1 LVRHSKTC
9 IQIENL
15 AMKRQLPRWKNVKP
29 LLGWSLPKLPL
40 QDKKLKKVV
49 NMAEMRS
56 LAKKR
61 VPKAVFDYVDGGA
74 NDELAYAR
82 SQEIYS
88 KVEFKARVLRDVS
101 KIDLNAE
108 ILDAKTSLPII
119 FAPTGYTR
127 MMHYK
132 GEVMVAKVCQENNL
146 IYNLSTMGTTSSKEI
161 GEQVSGVRRWFQ
173 LYLWRDRDQS
183 LKFIEE
189 AKEAGF
195 EGLMLTV
202 DTAVG
207 GIKWR
212 DMRNGLT
219 VPPKIGLK
227 TFFDMALK
235 PKWWFNLLTTAPLE
249 FATFRNFN
257 KPLSEIAA
265 KVFDPAVTFED
276 VKWLR
281 SVWQGKLI
289 IKGIQTVE
297 DASELAKIGIDAI
310 VLSNHGGRQL
320 DRSVVPLELLPSVR
334 AAIGAKGSG
343 PQIYIDGAVM
353 SGADVIAAIALGADA
368 VLIGRAYLYGAMA
381 AGEGGVKK
389 VVELFRFEMETAM
402 KLMGAKNL
410 GELSPDFVNIRA

>member
-1 LVRHSKTC
+1 L
-9 IQIENL
+9 
-15 AMKRQLPRWKNVKP
+15 KRQFPRWKNIKP
-29 LLGWSLPKLPL
+29 LLGWSLPKDPFA
-40 QDKKLKKVV
+40 DRKLKKVV
-49 NMAEMRS
+49 NLAEMRLLS
-56 LAKKR
+56 KKR

-74 NDELAYAR
+74 NDELAFIR
-82 SQEIYS
+82 SQEVYS
-88 KVEFKARVLRDVS
+88 RVEFKARVLRDVS
-101 KIDLNAE
+101 KIDLTANIVGQKSA
-108 ILDAKTSLPII
+108 LPII

-127 MMHYK
+127 MMHYQ
-132 GEVMVAKVCQENNL
+132 GEIMVAKVCEENNL
-146 IYNLSTMGTTSSKEI
+146 VYNLSTMGTTSSKEI
-161 GEQVSGVRRWFQ
+161 GDQVPNVRRWFQ
-173 LYLWRDRDQS
+173 LYLWRDRSQS

-189 AKEAGF
+189 AQAAGF

-235 PKWWFNLLTTAPLE
+235 PKWWANLLTTAPLE

-276 VKWLR
+276 IKWLR
-281 SVWQGKLI
+281 SVWKGKLI
-289 IKGIQTVE
+289 IKGIQTVS
-297 DASELAKIGIDAI
+297 DAVELTKIGVDAI

-320 DRSVVPLELLPSVR
+320 DRSVVPLELLPQVR
-334 AAIGAKGSG
+334 SAIGPKGNG
-343 PQIYIDGAVM
+343 PQIFIDGAIM
-353 SGADVIAAIALGADA
+353 SGSDVLTAIALGADA

-381 AGEGGVKK
+381 AGKKGVEK
-389 VVELFRFEMETAM
+389 VVEMLRFEMETAM
-402 KLMGAKNL
+402 KLLGAKDL
-410 GELSPDFVNIRA
+410 SELNPDFVNIRN

>member
-1 LVRHSKTC
+1 
-9 IQIENL
+9 
-15 AMKRQLPRWKNVKP
+15 M
-29 LLGWSLPKLPL
+29 PKFPL
-40 QDKKLKKVV
+40 QDRKLKSVV
-49 NMAEMRS
+49 NLAEMRN

-74 NDELAYAR
+74 NDELAYVR

-88 KVEFKARVLRDVS
+88 RVEFKARVLRDVS
-101 KIDLNAE
+101 RIDLTCDV
-108 ILDAKTSLPII
+108 LGQKTALPLI

-127 MMHYK
+127 MMHYQ
-132 GEVMVAKVCQENNL
+132 GEVMVAKICEENNL
-146 IYNLSTMGTTSSKEI
+146 IYNLSTMGTTSSEEI
-161 GEQVSGVRRWFQ
+161 GNQVPGVRRWFQ

-189 AKEAGF
+189 AKKAGF

-219 VPPKIGLK
+219 VPPKIGFK

-265 KVFDPAVTFED
+265 TVFDPAVTFED

-281 SVWQGKLI
+281 SVWQGKLV
-289 IKGIQTVE
+289 IKGIQSVA
-297 DASELAKIGIDAI
+297 DAAELKKIGVDAI

-320 DRSVVPLELLPSVR
+320 DRSVVPLELLPKVR
-334 AAIGAKGSG
+334 SEIGVKGSG
-343 PQIYIDGAVM
+343 PQIYIDGAIM
-353 SGADVIAAIALGADA
+353 SGADVLAAIALGADA
-368 VLIGRAYLYGAMA
+368 VLIGKAYLYGAMA
-381 AGEGGVKK
+381 AGKSGVEK
-389 VVELFRFEMETAM
+389 VVEMFRFEMETAL

-410 GELSPDFVNIRA
+410 SELTPDFVNIRS

>member
-1 LVRHSKTC
+1 
-9 IQIENL
+9 
-15 AMKRQLPRWKNVKP
+15 MKRQLPRWKNIKP
-29 LLGWSLPKLPL
+29 LLGWGLPKSPL
-40 QDKKLKKVV
+40 QDRKLNSVV
-49 NMAEMRS
+49 NLAELRL
-56 LAKKR
+56 LAKRR

-88 KVEFKARVLRDVS
+88 RVEFKARVLRDVS
-101 KIDLNAE
+101 VIDLKTK
-108 ILDAKTSLPII
+108 ILDKESALPII

-127 MMHYK
+127 MMHYQ
-132 GEVMVAKVCQENNL
+132 GEVMVAKVCDENNL
-146 IYNLSTMGTTSSKEI
+146 IYNLSTMGTTSSKEV
-161 GEQVSGVRRWFQ
+161 GEQVPKVRRWFQ
-173 LYLWRDRDQS
+173 LYLWRDREQS

-189 AKEAGF
+189 AKAAGF

-212 DMRNGLT
+212 DIRNGLT

-227 TFFDMALK
+227 TFVDMALK

-289 IKGIQTVE
+289 IKGIQTVS
-297 DASELAKIGIDAI
+297 DAQELAKIGVDAI

-320 DRSVVPLELLPSVR
+320 DRSVVPLELLPAVR
-334 AAIGAKGSG
+334 TALGPKGSG
-343 PQIYIDGAVM
+343 VEIYIDGAVM
-353 SGADVIAAIALGADA
+353 SGADCLAAVALGADA

-381 AGEGGVKK
+381 AGKNGVEK
-389 VVELFRFEMETAM
+389 VVEILRFEMETAL

-410 GELSPDFVNIRA
+410 SELSPDFINIRS

>member
-1 LVRHSKTC
+1 
-9 IQIENL
+9 
-15 AMKRQLPRWKNVKP
+15 M
-29 LLGWSLPKLPL
+29 PKFPL
-40 QDKKLKKVV
+40 QDRKLKSVV
-49 NMAEMRS
+49 NLAEMRN

-74 NDELAYAR
+74 NDELAYVR

-88 KVEFKARVLRDVS
+88 RVEFKARVLRDVS
-101 KIDLNAE
+101 KIDLTCDV
-108 ILDAKTSLPII
+108 LGQKTALPLI

-127 MMHYK
+127 MMHYQ
-132 GEVMVAKVCQENNL
+132 GEVMVAKICEENNL
-146 IYNLSTMGTTSSKEI
+146 IYNLSTMGTTSSEEI
-161 GEQVSGVRRWFQ
+161 GNQVPGVRRWFQ

-219 VPPKIGLK
+219 VPPKIGFK

-265 KVFDPAVTFED
+265 TVFDPAVTFED

-289 IKGIQTVE
+289 IKGIQTVA
-297 DASELAKIGIDAI
+297 DAAELKKIGVDAI

-320 DRSVVPLELLPSVR
+320 DRSVVPLELLPKVR
-334 AAIGAKGSG
+334 SEFGAKGSG
-343 PQIYIDGAVM
+343 PQIYIDGAIM
-353 SGADVIAAIALGADA
+353 SGADVLAAVALGADA

-381 AGEGGVKK
+381 AGQSGVEK
-389 VVELFRFEMETAM
+389 VVEMFRFEMETAM

-410 GELSPDFVNIRA
+410 TELTPDFVNIRS

>member
-1 LVRHSKTC
+1 
-9 IQIENL
+9 
-15 AMKRQLPRWKNVKP
+15 MKRQLPRWKSIKP
-29 LLGWSLPKLPL
+29 LLGWGLPKSPFR
-40 QDKKLKKVV
+40 DRKLNSVV
-49 NMAEMRS
+49 NLAELRS
-56 LAKKR
+56 LAKRR

-88 KVEFKARVLRDVS
+88 RVEFKARVLRDVS
-101 KIDLNAE
+101 VIDLKTK
-108 ILDAKTSLPII
+108 ILDKESALPII

-127 MMHYK
+127 MMHYQ
-132 GEVMVAKVCQENNL
+132 GEVMVAKVCDENNL

-161 GEQVSGVRRWFQ
+161 GEQVPNVRRWFQ

-189 AKEAGF
+189 AKAAGF

-289 IKGIQTVE
+289 IKGIQTVS
-297 DASELAKIGIDAI
+297 DAQELAKIGVDAI

-320 DRSVVPLELLPSVR
+320 DRSVVPLELLPAVR
-334 AAIGAKGSG
+334 TAIGPKGSS
-343 PQIYIDGAVM
+343 PEIYIDGAIM
-353 SGADVIAAIALGADA
+353 SGADCLAAVALGADA

-381 AGEGGVKK
+381 AGKNGVEK
-389 VVELFRFEMETAM
+389 VVEILRFEMETAL

-410 GELSPDFVNIRA
+410 SELSPDFINIRS

>member
-1 LVRHSKTC
+1 
-9 IQIENL
+9 
-15 AMKRQLPRWKNVKP
+15 MKRQLPRWKSIKP
-29 LLGWSLPKLPL
+29 LLGWGLPKSPFR
-40 QDKKLKKVV
+40 DRKLNSVV
-49 NMAEMRS
+49 NLAELRS
-56 LAKKR
+56 LANRR

-88 KVEFKARVLRDVS
+88 RVEFKARVLRDVS
-101 KIDLNAE
+101 VIDLKTK
-108 ILDAKTSLPII
+108 ILDKESALPII

-127 MMHYK
+127 MMHYQ
-132 GEVMVAKVCQENNL
+132 GEVMVAKVCDENNL

-161 GEQVSGVRRWFQ
+161 GEQVPNVRRWFQ

-189 AKEAGF
+189 AKAAGF

-281 SVWQGKLI
+281 SVWQGKVI
-289 IKGIQTVE
+289 IKGIQTVS
-297 DASELAKIGIDAI
+297 DAQELAKIGVDAI

-320 DRSVVPLELLPSVR
+320 DRSVVPLELLPAVR
-334 AAIGAKGSG
+334 TAIGPKGNS
-343 PQIYIDGAVM
+343 PEIYIDGAIM
-353 SGADVIAAIALGADA
+353 SGADFLAAVALGADA

-381 AGEGGVKK
+381 AGKNGVEK
-389 VVELFRFEMETAM
+389 VVEILRFEMETAL

-410 GELSPDFVNIRA
+410 SELSPDFINIRS

>member
-1 LVRHSKTC
+1 
-9 IQIENL
+9 
-15 AMKRQLPRWKNVKP
+15 MKRQLPRWKSIKP
-29 LLGWSLPKLPL
+29 LLGWGLPKSPFR
-40 QDKKLKKVV
+40 DRKLNSVV
-49 NMAEMRS
+49 NLAELRS
-56 LAKKR
+56 LAKRR

-88 KVEFKARVLRDVS
+88 RVEFKARVLRDVS
-101 KIDLNAE
+101 VIDLKTK
-108 ILDAKTSLPII
+108 ILDKESALPII

-127 MMHYK
+127 MMHYQ
-132 GEVMVAKVCQENNL
+132 GEVMVAKVCDENNL

-161 GEQVSGVRRWFQ
+161 GEQVPNVRRWFQ

-189 AKEAGF
+189 AKAAGF

-212 DMRNGLT
+212 DIRNGLT

-276 VKWLR
+276 VKL
-281 SVWQGKLI
+281 SLI
-289 IKGIQTVE
+289 HI
-297 DASELAKIGIDAI
+297 
-310 VLSNHGGRQL
+310 
-320 DRSVVPLELLPSVR
+320 
-334 AAIGAKGSG
+334 
-343 PQIYIDGAVM
+343 
-353 SGADVIAAIALGADA
+353 
-368 VLIGRAYLYGAMA
+368 
-381 AGEGGVKK
+381 
-389 VVELFRFEMETAM
+389 
-402 KLMGAKNL
+402 
-410 GELSPDFVNIRA
+410 

>member
-1 LVRHSKTC
+1 
-9 IQIENL
+9 
-15 AMKRQLPRWKNVKP
+15 MKRQLPRWKNIKP
-29 LLGWSLPKLPL
+29 LLGWGLPKSPF
-40 QDKKLKKVV
+40 QDRKLNSAV
-49 NMAEMRS
+49 NLAELRL
-56 LAKKR
+56 LAKRR

-88 KVEFKARVLRDVS
+88 KIEFKARVLRDVS
-101 KIDLNAE
+101 VIDLKTK
-108 ILDAKTSLPII
+108 ILGKESALPII

-127 MMHYK
+127 MMHYQ
-132 GEVMVAKVCQENNL
+132 GEIMVAKVCDENNL

-161 GEQVSGVRRWFQ
+161 GEQVPSVRRWFQ
-173 LYLWRDRDQS
+173 LYLWRDREQS

-189 AKEAGF
+189 ARAAGF

-219 VPPKIGLK
+219 VPPKIGFK

-289 IKGIQTVE
+289 IKGIQTVS
-297 DASELAKIGIDAI
+297 DAQELAKIGVDAI

-320 DRSVVPLELLPSVR
+320 DRSVVPLELLPDVR
-334 AAIGAKGSG
+334 TALGPKGSG
-343 PQIYIDGAVM
+343 VEIYIDGAIM
-353 SGADVIAAIALGADA
+353 SGADCLAAVALGADA

-381 AGEGGVKK
+381 AGKNGVEK
-389 VVELFRFEMETAM
+389 VVEILRFEMETAL

-410 GELSPDFVNIRA
+410 SELSPEFINIRS

>member
-1 LVRHSKTC
+1 
-9 IQIENL
+9 
-15 AMKRQLPRWKNVKP
+15 MKRQFPRWKNIKP
-29 LLGWSLPKLPL
+29 LLGWSLPKDPFA
-40 QDKKLKKVV
+40 DRKLKKVV
-49 NMAEMRS
+49 NLAEMRLLS
-56 LAKKR
+56 KKR

-74 NDELAYAR
+74 NDELAFIR
-82 SQEIYS
+82 SQEVYS
-88 KVEFKARVLRDVS
+88 RVEFRARVLRDVS
-101 KIDLNAE
+101 TIDLTANIVGQKSA
-108 ILDAKTSLPII
+108 LPII

-127 MMHYK
+127 MMHYQ
-132 GEVMVAKVCQENNL
+132 GEVMVAKICEENNL
-146 IYNLSTMGTTSSKEI
+146 VYNLSTMGTTSSKEI
-161 GEQVSGVRRWFQ
+161 GDQVPNVRRWFQ
-173 LYLWRDRDQS
+173 LYLWRDRSQS

-189 AKEAGF
+189 AEAAGF

-227 TFFDMALK
+227 TFFDMAIK
-235 PKWWFNLLTTAPLE
+235 PKWWANLLTTAPLE

-281 SVWQGKLI
+281 SAWKGKLI
-289 IKGIQTVE
+289 IKGIQTVS
-297 DASELAKIGIDAI
+297 DAVELKNIGVDAI

-320 DRSVVPLELLPSVR
+320 DRSVVPLELLPQVR
-334 AAIGAKGSG
+334 SAIGPKGNG
-343 PQIYIDGAVM
+343 PQIFIDGAIM
-353 SGADVIAAIALGADA
+353 SGADVLAAIALGADA

-381 AGEGGVKK
+381 AGKKGVEK
-389 VVELFRFEMETAM
+389 VVEMLRFEMETAM
-402 KLMGAKNL
+402 KLLGAKNL
-410 GELSPDFVNIRA
+410 SELNPDFVNIRN

>member
-1 LVRHSKTC
+1 
-9 IQIENL
+9 
-15 AMKRQLPRWKNVKP
+15 MKRQFPRWKNIKP
-29 LLGWSLPKLPL
+29 LLGWSLPKDPL
-40 QDKKLKKVV
+40 ADRKLKKVV
-49 NMAEMRS
+49 NLAEMRLLS
-56 LAKKR
+56 KKR

-88 KVEFKARVLRDVS
+88 RVEFKAKVLRDVS
-101 KIDLNAE
+101 KIDLTANIVGQKSA
-108 ILDAKTSLPII
+108 LPII

-127 MMHYK
+127 MMHYQ
-132 GEVMVAKVCQENNL
+132 GEVMVAKVCEENNL
-146 IYNLSTMGTTSSKEI
+146 VYNLSTMGTTSSKEI
-161 GEQVSGVRRWFQ
+161 GDQVPNVRRWFQ
-173 LYLWRDRDQS
+173 LYLWRDRSQS

-189 AKEAGF
+189 AQVAGF

-281 SVWQGKLI
+281 SVWKGKLI
-289 IKGIQTVE
+289 IKGIQTVS
-297 DASELAKIGIDAI
+297 DAVELKNIGVDAI

-320 DRSVVPLELLPSVR
+320 DRSVVPLELLPQVR
-334 AAIGAKGSG
+334 SAIGAKGNG
-343 PQIYIDGAVM
+343 PQIFIDGAIM
-353 SGADVIAAIALGADA
+353 SGADVLAAIALGADA

-381 AGEGGVKK
+381 AGKKGVEK
-389 VVELFRFEMETAM
+389 VVEMLRFEMETAM
-402 KLMGAKNL
+402 KLLGAKDLSELNL
-410 GELSPDFVNIRA
+410 DFVNIRN

>member
-1 LVRHSKTC
+1 
-9 IQIENL
+9 
-15 AMKRQLPRWKNVKP
+15 MKRQLPRWKNVKP

-40 QDKKLKKVV
+40 QGKKLKKVV
-49 NMAEMRS
+49 NMAEMRN

-334 AAIGAKGSG
+334 AAIGTKGSG

>member
-1 LVRHSKTC
+1 
-9 IQIENL
+9 
-15 AMKRQLPRWKNVKP
+15 MKRQLPRWKSIKP
-29 LLGWSLPKLPL
+29 LLGWGLPKSPFR
-40 QDKKLKKVV
+40 DRKLNSVV
-49 NMAEMRS
+49 NLAELRS
-56 LAKKR
+56 LANRR

-88 KVEFKARVLRDVS
+88 RVEFKARVLRDVS
-101 KIDLNAE
+101 VIDLKTK
-108 ILDAKTSLPII
+108 ILDKESALPII

-127 MMHYK
+127 MMHYQ
-132 GEVMVAKVCQENNL
+132 GEVMVAKVCDENNL

-161 GEQVSGVRRWFQ
+161 GEQVPNVRRWFQ

-189 AKEAGF
+189 AKAAGF

-289 IKGIQTVE
+289 IKGIQTVS
-297 DASELAKIGIDAI
+297 DAQELAKIGVDAI

-320 DRSVVPLELLPSVR
+320 DRSVVPLELLPAVR
-334 AAIGAKGSG
+334 TAIGPKGSS
-343 PQIYIDGAVM
+343 PEIYIDGAIM
-353 SGADVIAAIALGADA
+353 SGADCLAAVALGADA

-381 AGEGGVKK
+381 AGKNGVEK
-389 VVELFRFEMETAM
+389 VVEILKFEMETAL

-410 GELSPDFVNIRA
+410 SELSPDFINIRS

>member
-1 LVRHSKTC
+1 
-9 IQIENL
+9 
-15 AMKRQLPRWKNVKP
+15 MKRQLPRWKNIKP
-29 LLGWSLPKLPL
+29 LLGWSFPKFKNNDRRLNSAINISDL
-40 QDKKLKKVV
+40 RV
-49 NMAEMRS
+49 
-56 LAKKR
+56 LAKSR

-74 NDELAYAR
+74 NDEIAYAR

-88 KVEFKARVLRDVS
+88 RIEFKARVLRDVS
-101 KIDLNAE
+101 KIDLSAE
-108 ILDAKTSLPII
+108 ILGNTSALPII

-132 GEVMVAKVCQENNL
+132 GEVMVAKICQENNL

-161 GEQVSGVRRWFQ
+161 GAQVPDVRRWFQ
-173 LYLWRDRDQS
+173 LYLWRDREQS

-189 AKEAGF
+189 AKLAGF

-219 VPPKIGLK
+219 VPPKIGFR

-235 PKWWFNLLTTAPLE
+235 PRWWFNLLTTAPLE

-289 IKGIQTVE
+289 IKGIQTVA
-297 DASELAKIGIDAI
+297 DATELAKIGVDAI

-320 DRSVVPLELLPSVR
+320 DRSVVPLELLPLVR
-334 AAIGAKGSG
+334 AAIGFKGSG
-343 PQIYIDGAVM
+343 PQIYIDGAIM
-353 SGADVIAAIALGADA
+353 SGADVLAAIALGADA

-381 AGEGGVKK
+381 AGEAGVRK

-402 KLMGAKNL
+402 KLMGVKNL
-410 GELSPDFVNIRA
+410 SELTSDFINIRS

>member
-1 LVRHSKTC
+1 
-9 IQIENL
+9 
-15 AMKRQLPRWKNVKP
+15 MKRQLPRWKSIKP
-29 LLGWSLPKLPL
+29 LLGWGLPKSPFR
-40 QDKKLKKVV
+40 DRKLNSVV
-49 NMAEMRS
+49 NLAELRS
-56 LAKKR
+56 LANRR

-88 KVEFKARVLRDVS
+88 RVEFKARVLRDVS
-101 KIDLNAE
+101 VIDLKTK
-108 ILDAKTSLPII
+108 ILDKESALPII

-127 MMHYK
+127 MMLYQ
-132 GEVMVAKVCQENNL
+132 GEVMVAKVCDENNL

-161 GEQVSGVRRWFQ
+161 GEQVPNVRRWFQ

-189 AKEAGF
+189 AKAAGF

-289 IKGIQTVE
+289 IKGIQTVS
-297 DASELAKIGIDAI
+297 DAQELAKIGVDAI

-320 DRSVVPLELLPSVR
+320 DRSVVPLELLPAVR
-334 AAIGAKGSG
+334 TAIGPKGNS
-343 PQIYIDGAVM
+343 PEIYIDGAIM
-353 SGADVIAAIALGADA
+353 SGADCLAAVALGADA

-381 AGEGGVKK
+381 AGKNGVEK
-389 VVELFRFEMETAM
+389 VVEILRFEMETAL

-410 GELSPDFVNIRA
+410 SELSPDFINIRS

>member
-1 LVRHSKTC
+1 
-9 IQIENL
+9 
-15 AMKRQLPRWKNVKP
+15 MKRQLPRWKSIKP
-29 LLGWSLPKLPL
+29 LLGWGLPKSPF
-40 QDKKLKKVV
+40 QDRKLNSAV
-49 NMAEMRS
+49 NLAELRL
-56 LAKKR
+56 LAKRR

-88 KVEFKARVLRDVS
+88 RIEFKARVLRDVS
-101 KIDLNAE
+101 VIDLKTK
-108 ILDAKTSLPII
+108 ILGKESALPII

-127 MMHYK
+127 MMHYQ
-132 GEVMVAKVCQENNL
+132 GEVMVAKVCDENNL
-146 IYNLSTMGTTSSKEI
+146 IYNLSTMGTTSSKEV
-161 GEQVSGVRRWFQ
+161 GEQVPKVRRWFQ
-173 LYLWRDRDQS
+173 LYLWRDREQS

-189 AKEAGF
+189 AKAAGF

-212 DMRNGLT
+212 DIRNGLT

-227 TFFDMALK
+227 TFIDMALK

-289 IKGIQTVE
+289 IKGIQTVS
-297 DASELAKIGIDAI
+297 DAQELAKIGVDAI

-320 DRSVVPLELLPSVR
+320 DRSVVPLELLPAVR
-334 AAIGAKGSG
+334 TALGPKGSG
-343 PQIYIDGAVM
+343 VEIYIDGAVM
-353 SGADVIAAIALGADA
+353 SGADCLAAVALGADA

-381 AGEGGVKK
+381 AGKNGVEK
-389 VVELFRFEMETAM
+389 VVEILRFEMETAL

-410 GELSPDFVNIRA
+410 SELSPDFINIRS

>member
-1 LVRHSKTC
+1 
-9 IQIENL
+9 
-15 AMKRQLPRWKNVKP
+15 MKRQFPRWKNIKP
-29 LLGWSLPKLPL
+29 LLGWGLPKSPF
-40 QDKKLKKVV
+40 QDRKLNSAV
-49 NMAEMRS
+49 NLAELRL
-56 LAKKR
+56 LAKRR

-88 KVEFKARVLRDVS
+88 RVEFKARVLRDVS
-101 KIDLNAE
+101 AVDLKTKILGKESA
-108 ILDAKTSLPII
+108 LPII

-127 MMHYK
+127 MMHYQ
-132 GEVMVAKVCQENNL
+132 GEVMVAKVCDENNL

-161 GEQVSGVRRWFQ
+161 GEQVPTVRRWFQ
-173 LYLWRDRDQS
+173 LYLWRDREQS

-189 AKEAGF
+189 AKAAGF

-212 DMRNGLT
+212 DIRNGLT

-227 TFFDMALK
+227 TFIDMALK

-289 IKGIQTVE
+289 IKGIQTVS
-297 DASELAKIGIDAI
+297 DAQELAKIGVDAI

-320 DRSVVPLELLPSVR
+320 DRSVVPLELLPEVR
-334 AAIGAKGSG
+334 TALGPKGSG
-343 PQIYIDGAVM
+343 VEIYIDGAVM
-353 SGADVIAAIALGADA
+353 SGADCLAAVALGADA

-381 AGEGGVKK
+381 AGKNGVEK
-389 VVELFRFEMETAM
+389 VVEILRFEMETAL

-410 GELSPDFVNIRA
+410 SELSPEFINIRS

>member
-1 LVRHSKTC
+1 
-9 IQIENL
+9 
-15 AMKRQLPRWKNVKP
+15 MKRQLPRWKNIKP
-29 LLGWSLPKLPL
+29 LLGWGVPKTFF
-40 QDKKLKKVV
+40 QDRKLNSAV
-49 NMAEMRS
+49 NLAELRL
-56 LAKKR
+56 LAKRR

-88 KVEFKARVLRDVS
+88 KIEFKARVLRDVS
-101 KIDLNAE
+101 VIDLKTK
-108 ILDAKTSLPII
+108 ILGKESALPII

-127 MMHYK
+127 MMHYQ
-132 GEVMVAKVCQENNL
+132 GEIMVAKVCDENNL

-161 GEQVSGVRRWFQ
+161 GEQVPSVRRWFQ
-173 LYLWRDRDQS
+173 LYLWRDREQS

-189 AKEAGF
+189 ARAAGF

-219 VPPKIGLK
+219 VPPKIGFK

-289 IKGIQTVE
+289 IKGIQTVS
-297 DASELAKIGIDAI
+297 DAQELAKIGVDAI

-320 DRSVVPLELLPSVR
+320 DRSVVPLELLPDVR
-334 AAIGAKGSG
+334 TALGPKGSG
-343 PQIYIDGAVM
+343 VEIYIDGAIM
-353 SGADVIAAIALGADA
+353 SGADCLAAVALGADA

-381 AGEGGVKK
+381 AGKNGVEK
-389 VVELFRFEMETAM
+389 VVEILRFEMETAL

-410 GELSPDFVNIRA
+410 SELSPEFINIRS

>member
-1 LVRHSKTC
+1 
-9 IQIENL
+9 
-15 AMKRQLPRWKNVKP
+15 MKRQLPRWKNIKP
-29 LLGWSLPKLPL
+29 LLGWGLPKTFF
-40 QDKKLKKVV
+40 QDRKLNSAV
-49 NMAEMRS
+49 NLAELRL
-56 LAKKR
+56 LAKRR

-88 KVEFKARVLRDVS
+88 RVEFKARVLRDVS
-101 KIDLNAE
+101 AVDLKTKILGKESA
-108 ILDAKTSLPII
+108 LPII

-127 MMHYK
+127 MMHYQ
-132 GEVMVAKVCQENNL
+132 GEVMVAKVCDDNNL

-161 GEQVSGVRRWFQ
+161 GEQVPTVRRWFQ
-173 LYLWRDRDQS
+173 LYLWRDREQS
-183 LKFIEE
+183 LKFIEA
-189 AKEAGF
+189 AKAAGF

-289 IKGIQTVE
+289 IKGIQTVS
-297 DASELAKIGIDAI
+297 DAQELAKIGVDAI

-320 DRSVVPLELLPSVR
+320 DRSVVPLELLPDVR
-334 AAIGAKGSG
+334 TALGPKGSG
-343 PQIYIDGAVM
+343 VEIYIDGAVM
-353 SGADVIAAIALGADA
+353 SGADCLAAVALGADA

-381 AGEGGVKK
+381 AGKNGVEK
-389 VVELFRFEMETAM
+389 VVEILRFEMETAL

-410 GELSPDFVNIRA
+410 SELSPEFINIRS

>member
-1 LVRHSKTC
+1 
-9 IQIENL
+9 
-15 AMKRQLPRWKNVKP
+15 MKRQLPRWKNIKP
-29 LLGWSLPKLPL
+29 LLGWGLPKSPF
-40 QDKKLKKVV
+40 QDRKLNSVV
-49 NMAEMRS
+49 NLAELRL
-56 LAKKR
+56 LAKRR

-74 NDELAYAR
+74 NDELAYTR

-88 KVEFKARVLRDVS
+88 RVEFKARVLRDVS
-101 KIDLNAE
+101 VIDLKTK
-108 ILDAKTSLPII
+108 ILDKESALPII

-127 MMHYK
+127 MMHYQ
-132 GEVMVAKVCQENNL
+132 GEVMVAKVCNENNL

-161 GEQVSGVRRWFQ
+161 GEQVPNVRRWFQ

-189 AKEAGF
+189 AKAAGF

-212 DMRNGLT
+212 DIRNGLT

-289 IKGIQTVE
+289 IKGIQRVS
-297 DASELAKIGIDAI
+297 DAQELAKIGVDAI

-320 DRSVVPLELLPSVR
+320 DRSVVPLELLPAVR
-334 AAIGAKGSG
+334 TAIGPKGSS
-343 PQIYIDGAVM
+343 PEIYIDGAIM
-353 SGADVIAAIALGADA
+353 SGADCLAAVALGADA

-381 AGEGGVKK
+381 AGKNGVEK
-389 VVELFRFEMETAM
+389 VVEILKFEMETAL

-410 GELSPDFVNIRA
+410 SELSPDFINIRS

>member
-1 LVRHSKTC
+1 
-9 IQIENL
+9 
-15 AMKRQLPRWKNVKP
+15 MKRQFPRWKNIKP
-29 LLGWSLPKLPL
+29 LLGWSLPKDPFA
-40 QDKKLKKVV
+40 DRKLKKVV
-49 NMAEMRS
+49 NLAEMRLLS
-56 LAKKR
+56 KKR

-74 NDELAYAR
+74 NDELAFIR
-82 SQEIYS
+82 SQEVYS
-88 KVEFKARVLRDVS
+88 RVEFRARVLRDVS
-101 KIDLNAE
+101 KIDLTANIVGQKSA
-108 ILDAKTSLPII
+108 LPII

-127 MMHYK
+127 MMHYQ
-132 GEVMVAKVCQENNL
+132 GEVMVAKICEENNL

-161 GEQVSGVRRWFQ
+161 GDQVPNVRRWFQ
-173 LYLWRDRDQS
+173 LYLWRDRSQS

-189 AKEAGF
+189 AEAAGF

-235 PKWWFNLLTTAPLE
+235 PKWWANLLTTAPLE

-281 SVWQGKLI
+281 SVWKGKLI
-289 IKGIQTVE
+289 IKGIQTVS
-297 DASELAKIGIDAI
+297 DAVELTKIGVDAI

-320 DRSVVPLELLPSVR
+320 DRSVVPLELLPQVR
-334 AAIGAKGSG
+334 SAIGPKGNG
-343 PQIYIDGAVM
+343 PQIFIDGAIM
-353 SGADVIAAIALGADA
+353 SGADVLAAIALGADA

-381 AGEGGVKK
+381 AGKKGVEK
-389 VVELFRFEMETAM
+389 VVEMLRFEMETAM
-402 KLMGAKNL
+402 KLLGAKDL
-410 GELSPDFVNIRA
+410 SELNPDFVNIRN

>member
-1 LVRHSKTC
+1 
-9 IQIENL
+9 
-15 AMKRQLPRWKNVKP
+15 MKRQLPRWKSIKP
-29 LLGWSLPKLPL
+29 LLGWGLPKSPF
-40 QDKKLKKVV
+40 QDRKLNSVV
-49 NMAEMRS
+49 NLAELRL
-56 LAKKR
+56 LAKRR

-82 SQEIYS
+82 SQEVYS
-88 KVEFKARVLRDVS
+88 RVEFKARVLRDVS
-101 KIDLNAE
+101 VIDLKTK
-108 ILDAKTSLPII
+108 ILDKESALPII

-132 GEVMVAKVCQENNL
+132 GEVMVSKVCDENNL

-161 GEQVSGVRRWFQ
+161 GEQVPNVRRWFQ

-189 AKEAGF
+189 AKAAGF

-212 DMRNGLT
+212 DIRNGLT

-289 IKGIQTVE
+289 IKGIQTVS
-297 DASELAKIGIDAI
+297 DAQELAKIGVDAI

-320 DRSVVPLELLPSVR
+320 DRSVVPLELLPAVR
-334 AAIGAKGSG
+334 TAIGPKGSS
-343 PQIYIDGAVM
+343 PEIYIDGAIM
-353 SGADVIAAIALGADA
+353 SGADCLAAVALGADA

-381 AGEGGVKK
+381 AGKNGVEK
-389 VVELFRFEMETAM
+389 VVEILRFEMETAL

-410 GELSPDFVNIRA
+410 SELSPDFINIRS

>member
-1 LVRHSKTC
+1 L
-9 IQIENL
+9 
-15 AMKRQLPRWKNVKP
+15 KRQFPRWKNIKP
-29 LLGWSLPKLPL
+29 LLGWSLPKDPFA
-40 QDKKLKKVV
+40 DRKLKKVV
-49 NMAEMRS
+49 NLAEMRLLS
-56 LAKKR
+56 KKR

-74 NDELAYAR
+74 NDELAFIR
-82 SQEIYS
+82 SQEVYS
-88 KVEFKARVLRDVS
+88 RVEFKARVLRDVS
-101 KIDLNAE
+101 KIDLTANIVDQKSA
-108 ILDAKTSLPII
+108 LPII

-127 MMHYK
+127 MMHYQ
-132 GEVMVAKVCQENNL
+132 GEIMVAKVCEENNL
-146 IYNLSTMGTTSSKEI
+146 VYNLSTMGTTSSKEI
-161 GEQVSGVRRWFQ
+161 GDQVPNVRRWFQ
-173 LYLWRDRDQS
+173 LYLWRDRSQS

-189 AKEAGF
+189 AQAAGF

-235 PKWWFNLLTTAPLE
+235 PKWWANLLTTAPLE

-281 SVWQGKLI
+281 SVWKGKLI
-289 IKGIQTVE
+289 IKGIQTVS
-297 DASELAKIGIDAI
+297 DAVELTKIGVDAI

-320 DRSVVPLELLPSVR
+320 DRSVVPLELLPQVR
-334 AAIGAKGSG
+334 SAIGPKGNG
-343 PQIYIDGAVM
+343 PQIFIDGAIM
-353 SGADVIAAIALGADA
+353 SGADVLAAIASGADA

-381 AGEGGVKK
+381 AGKKGVEK
-389 VVELFRFEMETAM
+389 VVEMLRFEMETAM
-402 KLMGAKNL
+402 KLLGAKDL
-410 GELSPDFVNIRA
+410 SELNPDFVNIRN

>member
-1 LVRHSKTC
+1 
-9 IQIENL
+9 
-15 AMKRQLPRWKNVKP
+15 MKRQLPRWKNIKP
-29 LLGWSLPKLPL
+29 LLGWGLPKSPF
-40 QDKKLKKVV
+40 QDRKLKSVV
-49 NMAEMRS
+49 NLAELRL
-56 LAKKR
+56 LAKRR

-88 KVEFKARVLRDVS
+88 KIEFKARVLRDVS
-101 KIDLNAE
+101 VIDLKTK
-108 ILDAKTSLPII
+108 ILGKESALPII

-127 MMHYK
+127 MMHYQ
-132 GEVMVAKVCQENNL
+132 GEVMVAKVCKENNL

-161 GEQVSGVRRWFQ
+161 GEQVPAVRRWFQ
-173 LYLWRDRDQS
+173 LYLWRDREQS

-189 AKEAGF
+189 ARAAGF

-219 VPPKIGLK
+219 VPPKIGFK

-289 IKGIQTVE
+289 IKGIQTVS
-297 DASELAKIGIDAI
+297 DAQELAKIGVDAI

-320 DRSVVPLELLPSVR
+320 DRSVVPLELLPAVR
-334 AAIGAKGSG
+334 TALGPKGSG
-343 PQIYIDGAVM
+343 VEIYIDGAVM
-353 SGADVIAAIALGADA
+353 SGADCLAAVALGADA

-381 AGEGGVKK
+381 AGKNGVEK
-389 VVELFRFEMETAM
+389 VVEILRFEMETAL

-410 GELSPDFVNIRA
+410 SELSPDFINIRS

>member
-1 LVRHSKTC
+1 
-9 IQIENL
+9 
-15 AMKRQLPRWKNVKP
+15 MKRQLPRWKNIKP
-29 LLGWSLPKLPL
+29 LLGWSMPKFPLP
-40 QDKKLKKVV
+40 DRKLKNVV
-49 NMAEMRS
+49 NLAEMRN

-88 KVEFKARVLRDVS
+88 RVEFKARVLRDVS
-101 KIDLNAE
+101 KIDLTCDVIGQRSA
-108 ILDAKTSLPII
+108 LPII

-127 MMHYK
+127 MMHYQ
-132 GEVMVAKVCQENNL
+132 GELMVAKICQENNL
-146 IYNLSTMGTTSSKEI
+146 IYNLSTMGTTSSEEI
-161 GEQVSGVRRWFQ
+161 GNQVPGVRRWFQ

-219 VPPKIGLK
+219 VPPKIGFK

-265 KVFDPAVTFED
+265 TVFDPAVTFED

-289 IKGIQTVE
+289 IKGIQTIA
-297 DASELAKIGIDAI
+297 DAAELKKIGVDAI

-320 DRSVVPLELLPSVR
+320 DRSVVPLELLPQVR
-334 AAIGAKGSG
+334 SEIGIKGSG
-343 PQIYIDGAVM
+343 PQIYIDGAIM
-353 SGADVIAAIALGADA
+353 SGADVLAAVALGADA

-381 AGEGGVKK
+381 AGQSGVEK
-389 VVELFRFEMETAM
+389 VVEMFRFEMETAM

-410 GELSPDFVNIRA
+410 SELTPDFVNIRS

>member
-1 LVRHSKTC
+1 
-9 IQIENL
+9 
-15 AMKRQLPRWKNVKP
+15 MKRQLPRWKNIKP
-29 LLGWSLPKLPL
+29 LLGWGLPKSPF
-40 QDKKLKKVV
+40 QDRKLNSVV
-49 NMAEMRS
+49 NLAELRL
-56 LAKKR
+56 LAKRR

-88 KVEFKARVLRDVS
+88 RVEFKARVLRDVS
-101 KIDLNAE
+101 VIDLKTK
-108 ILDAKTSLPII
+108 ILYKESALPII

-127 MMHYK
+127 MMHYQ
-132 GEVMVAKVCQENNL
+132 GEVMVAKVCDENNL
-146 IYNLSTMGTTSSKEI
+146 IYNLSTMGTTSSKEV
-161 GEQVSGVRRWFQ
+161 GEQVPKVRRWFQ
-173 LYLWRDRDQS
+173 LYLWRDREQS

-189 AKEAGF
+189 AKAAGF

-212 DMRNGLT
+212 DIRNGLT

-227 TFFDMALK
+227 TFVDMALK
-235 PKWWFNLLTTAPLE
+235 PKWWFNLLTTATLE

-289 IKGIQTVE
+289 IKGIQTVS
-297 DASELAKIGIDAI
+297 DAQELAKIGVDAI

-320 DRSVVPLELLPSVR
+320 DRSVVPLELLPAVR
-334 AAIGAKGSG
+334 TALGPKGSG
-343 PQIYIDGAVM
+343 VEIYIDGAVM
-353 SGADVIAAIALGADA
+353 SGADCLAAVALGADA

-381 AGEGGVKK
+381 AGKNGVEK
-389 VVELFRFEMETAM
+389 VVEILRFEMETAL

-410 GELSPDFVNIRA
+410 SELSPDFINIRS

>member
-1 LVRHSKTC
+1 L
-9 IQIENL
+9 
-15 AMKRQLPRWKNVKP
+15 KRQFPRWKNIKP
-29 LLGWSLPKLPL
+29 LLGWSLPKDPFA
-40 QDKKLKKVV
+40 DRKLKKVV
-49 NMAEMRS
+49 NLAEMRLLS
-56 LAKKR
+56 KKR

-74 NDELAYAR
+74 NDELAFIR

-88 KVEFKARVLRDVS
+88 RVEFRARVLRDVS
-101 KIDLNAE
+101 TIDLTANIVGQKSA
-108 ILDAKTSLPII
+108 LPII

-127 MMHYK
+127 MMHYQ
-132 GEVMVAKVCQENNL
+132 GEVMVAKICEENNL
-146 IYNLSTMGTTSSKEI
+146 VYNLSTMGTTSSKEI
-161 GEQVSGVRRWFQ
+161 GDQVPNVRRWFQ
-173 LYLWRDRDQS
+173 LYLWRDRSQS

-189 AKEAGF
+189 AEAAGF

-227 TFFDMALK
+227 TFFDMAIK
-235 PKWWFNLLTTAPLE
+235 PKWWANLLTTAPLE

-281 SVWQGKLI
+281 SVWKGKLI
-289 IKGIQTVE
+289 IKGIQTVS
-297 DASELAKIGIDAI
+297 DAVELTKIGVDAI

-320 DRSVVPLELLPSVR
+320 DRSVVPLELLPQVR
-334 AAIGAKGSG
+334 SAIGPKGNG
-343 PQIYIDGAVM
+343 PQIFIDGAIM
-353 SGADVIAAIALGADA
+353 SGADVLAAIALGADA

-381 AGEGGVKK
+381 AGKKGVEK
-389 VVELFRFEMETAM
+389 VVEMLRFEMETAM
-402 KLMGAKNL
+402 KLLGAKDL
-410 GELSPDFVNIRA
+410 SELNPDFVNIRN

>member
-1 LVRHSKTC
+1 
-9 IQIENL
+9 
-15 AMKRQLPRWKNVKP
+15 MKRQLPRWKNIKP
-29 LLGWSLPKLPL
+29 LLGWSFPKLL
-40 QDKKLKKVV
+40 NQDRKLNSAV
-49 NMAEMRS
+49 NISDIRK

-74 NDELAYAR
+74 NDEIAYAR

-88 KVEFKARVLRDVS
+88 RIEFKARVLRDVS
-101 KIDLNAE
+101 NIDLSAQ
-108 ILDAKTSLPII
+108 ILGNTSSLPII

-132 GEVMVAKVCQENNL
+132 GEVMVAKICQENNL
-146 IYNLSTMGTTSSKEI
+146 VYNLSTMGTTSSKEI
-161 GEQVSGVRRWFQ
+161 GAQVPDVRRWFQ

-189 AKEAGF
+189 AKLAGF

-219 VPPKIGLK
+219 VPPKIGFK

-289 IKGIQTVE
+289 IKGIQTVA
-297 DASELAKIGIDAI
+297 DASELAKLGVDAI

-334 AAIGAKGSG
+334 AAIGGKGSG
-343 PQIYIDGAVM
+343 PQIYIDGAIM
-353 SGADVIAAIALGADA
+353 SGADILAAIALGADA
-368 VLIGRAYLYGAMA
+368 ILVGRAYLYGAMA
-381 AGEGGVKK
+381 AGEAGVRK
-389 VVELFRFEMETAM
+389 VIELFRFEMETAM
-402 KLMGAKNL
+402 KLLGAKNL
-410 GELSPDFVNIRA
+410 SELTPDFINIRA